1 MARAIALSSGPGP
14 ARVEAVTGDIPLVR
28 VPCAGT
34 EMSVRTSG
42 SGPWTVLLNGG
53 WLQWSPLW
61 ALVQQGLQD
70 RYRTV
75 AIDRLGLGESGPGPM
90 PRSAYQIVDEI
101 QEVLTALE
109 VQGPIVVVG
118 AGFGAVHVRVL
129 AHREPAVRAM
139 VLVDPVVE
147 VLARTKTF
155 ATYRDRVDAE
165 LQKSWGPFK
174 ALLQDWPGGMRG
186 LPKAAAVAI
195 RSQLSSE
202 ALFAMRAE
210 LGALE
215 ESIQQLATLGRPEVP
230 CAVLSRP
237 RSDISFA
244 QAGSREDA
252 AVTMQRKLA
261 EQTEG
266 GMHETVDA
274 KRFLP
279 IAAPEAIVRMVDQLT
294 LLDPEHA
301 PATQPGGSA
310 PLAAE

>member
-1 MARAIALSSGPGP
+1 
-14 ARVEAVTGDIPLVR
+14 
-28 VPCAGT
+28 
-34 EMSVRTSG
+34 MSVRTSG

-61 ALVQQGLQD
+61 ARVQEGLRS
-70 RYRTV
+70 RYRTL

-101 QEVLTALE
+101 QEVLMGLE
-109 VQGPIVVVG
+109 VEGPIVAVG
-118 AGFGAVHVRVL
+118 AGFGAVHTRVL

-155 ATYRDRVDAE
+155 ASYRDRLDGE
-165 LQKSWGPFK
+165 LQKGWGPFK
-174 ALLQDWPGGMRG
+174 VLLQDWPGGMRG
-186 LPKAAAVAI
+186 LPKSAAVSI
-195 RSQLSSE
+195 RTQLSSD

-215 ESIQQLATLGRPEVP
+215 ESIQQLATLGRPQLP
-230 CAVLSRP
+230 CGVLSRP

-244 QAGSREDA
+244 QAGTGEDA
-252 AVTMQRKLA
+252 SVTMQRKLA
-261 EQTEG
+261 EQVEG
-266 GMHETVDA
+266 GLHEVVDA

-279 IAAPEAIVRMVDQLT
+279 IAAPDAVVRMVDQLT
-294 LLDPEHA
+294 QRDPEHA
-301 PATQPGGSA
+301 ATTEPGGA
-310 PLAAE
+310 PLAVE